1 MLQIHTHHRPLETI
15 DAVRRPLVP
24 AVAEQPQG
32 TALTTLPSAE
42 GVFLKCKQM
51 GKCF

>member
-1 MLQIHTHHRPLETI
+1 MLHIHTHHRPLETI

-32 TALTTLPSAE
+32 TVLMTLSSNE
-42 GVFLKCKQM
+42 GVVLK
-51 GKCF
+51 